1 MITPHWLQ
9 TVFLAAFLAGQ
20 GLVSGL
26 NIDLNDEGESQSC
39 R

>member
-26 NIDLNDEGESQSC
+26 NIDLNDEGEFQSC